1 MEFGEAAR
9 SIRVNLRQKP
19 VSEQAFRGASSRVSD
34 WECLMRGSASRLA
47 AEPQLKSISSQ
58 RLETRF

>member
-47 AEPQLKSISSQ
+47 AEPQLKSISSLW
-58 RLETRF
+58 LETRF